1 MEMTLQ
7 WYFSV
12 GILGF
17 CAVAMA
23 MRLGARAR
31 RRTDRRAQ
39 GRVGRPG
46 NLAQWLAARFAKGA
60 DNWYCFFKIS
70 DLTGENRPAPSRPDN
85 RRRAAPRS
93 RLRAAAPPR
102 P

>member
-31 RRTDRRAQ
+31 RRTHHRTASR
-39 GRVGRPG
+39 GSNRWV
-46 NLAQWLAARFAKGA
+46 QWLAARFSRRAN
-60 DNWYCFFKIS
+60 DWYCFFHLP
-70 DLTGENRPAPSRPDN
+70 DLTGKKRPAPPRPDN
-85 RRRAAPRS
+85 RRRTASRS